1 MGVSRRQALG
11 GGLLALLLVAGA
23 LALLVL
29 RPGDE
34 AGEAAEP
41 RHDELTAWL
50 TCHGHLQERIP
61 EATLTQSPWESA
73 RRHVRREEDTYVAAG
88 TTGLRDDPEGAV
100 RFECVVEW
108 RGDGWR
114 LISLDAAVEP
124 AADS

>member
-1 MGVSRRQALG
+1 MGVSIRHALA

-23 LALLVL
+23 LVLLVL
-29 RPGDE
+29 RPGGQ

-50 TCHGHLQERIP
+50 TCHGHLRERIP
-61 EATLTQSPWESA
+61 EATLTLSPWESA
-73 RRHVRREEDTYVAAG
+73 RRHVRREEDTYSAAG
-88 TTGLRDDPEGAV
+88 TTGLRDDPQGAV

-108 RGDGWR
+108 RGDGWT
-114 LISLDAAVEP
+114 LISLDAAIEP